1 MPDLD
6 SLHRIRVCM
15 VTPSYYPIVGGME
28 TQIERL
34 LPHLRNHGVDAW
46 VLTRRTTA
54 TSAREVRN
62 GTHVYR
68 ARILGG
74 PGLKS
79 ISFTVAGT
87 IRVLQQRRNVD
98 ILHAHGIMSPTT
110 LASAAGL
117 LLRIPTVTTLH
128 AAYEL
133 EHMLTKPAGATR
145 LRVFRHSVARFIS
158 ISDDI
163 TALLGSHGMPSV
175 RIREISNGIDTQAFT
190 PVDECEKMTLRER
203 LNLPPDTPLVVFVG
217 RLHGVKQVDV
227 LLAAWQ
233 QLSGGLLLV
242 LGDGDERQALE
253 ALSRQLNISDR
264 VRFLGMVSNVADYL
278 RVATTFVLPSSSEGL
293 SVALLEAMASG
304 TVPVVTAVGGARD
317 LLADGH
323 NGLLVSPGDADE
335 LARALNYVIEHPEWA
350 ESASHL
356 ARQTVVERYDLNE
369 VARLLAN
376 LYREVVT
383 SA

>member
-1 MPDLD
+1 MPDPDPLD
-6 SLHRIRVCM
+6 RIRVCM

-34 LPHLRNHGVDAW
+34 LPHLRNHGVEAW

-54 TSAREVRN
+54 TSAREIRN

-74 PGLKS
+74 PGLRS

-110 LASAAGL
+110 LASTAGL
-117 LLRIPTVTTLH
+117 MLRIPTVTTLH

-133 EHMLTKPAGATR
+133 EHLLAKPAGAMR
-145 LRVFRHSVARFIS
+145 LRVFRRSVARFIS

-163 TALLGSHGMPSV
+163 TTLLASHGIPPL

-190 PVDECEKMTLRER
+190 PVDDSEKTRLRHR
-203 LNLPPDTPLVVFVG
+203 LNLPPDTPLVLFVG

-227 LLAAWQ
+227 LLKAWQ
-233 QLSGGLLLV
+233 RLSGGLLLV
-242 LGDGDERQALE
+242 LGDGDERQSLE
-253 ALSRQLNISDR
+253 ALSMQLNISDR
-264 VRFLGMVSNVADYL
+264 VRFLGMISNVADYL
-278 RVATTFVLPSSSEGL
+278 RVATAFALPSSSEGL

-304 TVPVVTAVGGARD
+304 AVPVVTAVGGALD
-317 LLADGH
+317 LIDNGK
-323 NGLLVSPGDADE
+323 NGLLVSSGNADE
-335 LARALNYVIEHPEWA
+335 LARALSRVLEYPEWA
-350 ESASHL
+350 QSASHL
-356 ARQTVVERYDLNE
+356 ARQTVVERYDLSE
-369 VARLLAN
+369 VAQRLAN
-376 LYREVVT
+376 LYREVVA
-383 SA
+383 SD